1 MTSLLESL
9 GVMVHRRSRL
19 ALGMMVLCLLFAT
32 SASAAPGAP
41 LQDRQRYV
49 LTISGGVSL
58 GAYEGGLLYYL
69 MNHIGTRSP
78 RSELAVVTGAS
89 AGSLNSL
96 IAILSDCGL
105 QREAPLDSLAYRV
118 WQSVDLAGLAQ
129 PKDVTPISLFSR
141 TAFSPAIAAIKQAW
155 MGGIDTKC
163 DVLLGVSV
171 TRRTPIQHQIRPGL
185 VVIRQA
191 EYFVFRIQGRGKHQ
205 APRISNAPP
214 SDNAQAQ
221 LGLPFTGD
229 DAGDFELLMQTL
241 QASAAFPLAFKPQP
255 LSYCVLTPQTGAGCA
270 RQNTATSEFIDGGVF
285 DNTPL
290 RLAESLA
297 RRRFPNKSDYN
308 HLLFGVITAGGET
321 HPDGAAALDQ
331 QQSLNQSPGLFSYLN
346 ELSRNLITTTRG
358 REISTLLTEHPYLG
372 DKLLI
377 NVHVLPPASHYYYAF
392 SGFIDGG
399 FREFDFALGMW
410 EARFFVTRAAHEQIG
425 QLGIQ
430 HKGPLMPSWGSN
442 FDSPP
447 WEIYRCI
454 DQAAQSEQPA
464 ERVCRFSQAQSKR
477 LLPLIDTTL
486 DLVRARC
493 SASGGQKSSFP
504 SCGMLARKQV
514 EIAPEADESDREY
527 FFRSL
532 QRRHYSYGNSD
543 QVDGKQWLRERMQP
557 VLHRFAQQQAVHEQ
571 VFVASGAEILLD
583 RLSYAPPK
591 EISYALVGTA
601 ITFGKSYSLIDDPN
615 SMFSIGRWEF
625 GSMVQG
631 LDTFLGRSRDML
643 AVTPYLGMM
652 VDLTSLVQIPL
663 RPRVGL
669 RAGYQG
675 SSGDSWGN
683 HPCTV
688 DNNGSS
694 SYACSQATLH
704 PYLSLSL
711 LDRLRFDV
719 VYQIFPWDRSSK
731 PGELSLMIG
740 LQNLTY

>member
-321 HPDGAAALDQ
+321 HPDGAAASDQ

-410 EARFFVTRAAHEQIG
+410 EARFFVIVALTRQ
-425 QLGIQ
+425 
-430 HKGPLMPSWGSN
+430 PSPSSLPSACVVSARRKVSGCCHLSIPHSIWCA
-442 FDSPP
+442 PV
-447 WEIYRCI
+447 
-454 DQAAQSEQPA
+454 AVPA
-464 ERVCRFSQAQSKR
+464 GGRNLLSHHVECWPGNRSR
-477 LLPLIDTTL
+477 L
-486 DLVRARC
+486 
-493 SASGGQKSSFP
+493 
-504 SCGMLARKQV
+504 
-514 EIAPEADESDREY
+514 
-527 FFRSL
+527 
-532 QRRHYSYGNSD
+532 
-543 QVDGKQWLRERMQP
+543 
-557 VLHRFAQQQAVHEQ
+557 
-571 VFVASGAEILLD
+571 
-583 RLSYAPPK
+583 PPK
-591 EISYALVGTA
+591 QTNRIVSTSFAPCKGATIATA
-601 ITFGKSYSLIDDPN
+601 IATRL
-615 SMFSIGRWEF
+615 
-625 GSMVQG
+625 MV
-631 LDTFLGRSRDML
+631 
-643 AVTPYLGMM
+643 
-652 VDLTSLVQIPL
+652 
-663 RPRVGL
+663 
-669 RAGYQG
+669 
-675 SSGDSWGN
+675 SSGCASVCSRS
-683 HPCTV
+683 CTA
-688 DNNGSS
+688 S
-694 SYACSQATLH
+694 
-704 PYLSLSL
+704 
-711 LDRLRFDV
+711 
-719 VYQIFPWDRSSK
+719 RSSK
-731 PGELSLMIG
+731 PYMNRFLSLAVRRSCLIA
-740 LQNLTY
+740 